1 MSRVQFSSESNSNLP
16 KLDDDHRTNERWMLK
31 KLISILSPP
40 FVIVSGMTVCRQ
52 PHTSNKTT
60 GPGRGVLGL
69 ATTLLQ
75 ISPFDGHF
83 PGSLFVYFRP
93 FHSTF
98 AQKYCFLFQRD
109 SNPLP
114 PSERFDLCSVSD
126 HSFRS

>member
-1 MSRVQFSSESNSNLP
+1 MDAKKAHFNFVPSLRHRLWDDGLSSTAHIEQNN
-16 KLDDDHRTNERWMLK
+16 RA
-31 KLISILSPP
+31 
-40 FVIVSGMTVCRQ
+40 
-52 PHTSNKTT
+52 
-60 GPGRGVLGL
+60 GPGVLGL